1 MNLEKDHYL
10 LQSDEQLFLHLE
22 EYLKKGKINNFTQL
36 KQYLDTQ
43 KIHSL
48 EDLWT
53 FLTNQKCD
61 EELTIYLQSL
71 IYRIKR
77 LQNERLD
84 RFSSSAQV
92 GYYLQDKFCG
102 KGQEEVVA
110 LYLDSKNRIISEKL
124 ICRGTLNKSLAHPR
138 DIFRWAILH
147 NAASFIIVHNHPSGD
162 CAPSQQ
168 DIEFT
173 KKLTTA
179 SKLVGIDIL
188 DHFIVSDTDYYSF
201 REMKVF

>member
-10 LQSDEQLFLHLE
+10 LQSDEQLFLRLE
-22 EYLKKGKINNFTQL
+22 DYLKKGKITNFTQL
-36 KQYLDTQ
+36 NNYLDAQ

-48 EDLWT
+48 EDLWN
-53 FLTNQKCD
+53 FLTSRDCN
-61 EELTIYLQSL
+61 EGLTLCLKSL

-102 KGQEEVVA
+102 KGQEEVIA

-138 DIFRWAILH
+138 DIFRWAIIH

-162 CAPSQQ
+162 CTPSQQ

-173 KKLTTA
+173 KKLTA
-179 SKLVGIDIL
+179 VSKLVGIDLL
-188 DHFIVSDTDYYSF
+188 DHFVVSDTDYYSF

>member
-10 LQSDEQLFLHLE
+10 LQSDEQLFLRLE
-22 EYLKKGKINNFTQL
+22 DYLKKGKITNFTQL
-36 KQYLDTQ
+36 NNYLDAQ

-48 EDLWT
+48 EDLWN
-53 FLTNQKCD
+53 FLTSRDCN
-61 EELTIYLQSL
+61 EGLTLCLKSL

-102 KGQEEVVA
+102 KGQEEVIA

-138 DIFRWAILH
+138 DIFRWAIIH

-162 CAPSQQ
+162 CTPSQQ

-173 KKLTTA
+173 KKLTTV
-179 SKLVGIDIL
+179 SKLVGIDLL
-188 DHFIVSDTDYYSF
+188 DHFVVSDTDYYSF

>member
-10 LQSDEQLFLHLE
+10 LQSDEQLFLRLE
-22 EYLKKGKINNFTQL
+22 DYLKKGKITNFTQL
-36 KQYLDTQ
+36 NNYLNAQ

-48 EDLWT
+48 EDLWN
-53 FLTNQKCD
+53 FLTSRDCN
-61 EELTIYLQSL
+61 EGLTLCLKSL

-102 KGQEEVVA
+102 KEQEEVIA

-138 DIFRWAILH
+138 DIFRWAIIH

-162 CAPSQQ
+162 CTPSQQ

-173 KKLTTA
+173 KKLTA
-179 SKLVGIDIL
+179 VSKLVGIDLL
-188 DHFIVSDTDYYSF
+188 DHFVVSDTDYYSF

>member
-10 LQSDEQLFLHLE
+10 LQSDKQLFFRLK
-22 EYLKKGKINNFTQL
+22 EYLRKEKIDNFNQL
-36 KQYLDTQ
+36 KEYLEKQ
-43 KIHSL
+43 EIHSL
-48 EDLWT
+48 EDLWK
-53 FLTNQKCD
+53 FLTTTDCPED
-61 EELTIYLQSL
+61 LTLCLKGL

-102 KGQEEVVA
+102 KTQEEVVA
-110 LYLDSKNRIISEKL
+110 LYLDSKNRIIAEKL

-138 DIFRWAILH
+138 DIFRWGIIY

-162 CAPSQQ
+162 CTPSQQ
-168 DIEFT
+168 DIDFT
-173 KKLTTA
+173 KKLTSV

-188 DHFIVSDTDYYSF
+188 DHFVVSDVDYYSF

>member
-10 LQSDEQLFLHLE
+10 LQSDEQLLIRLE
-22 EYLKKGKINNFTQL
+22 EYLKKKKITNFNQL
-36 KQYLDTQ
+36 KDYLDTQ

-48 EDLWT
+48 EDVWN
-53 FLTNQKCD
+53 FLTSADCN
-61 EELTIYLQSL
+61 EELTLCLKSL

-102 KGQEEVVA
+102 KGQEEVIA

-138 DIFRWAILH
+138 DIFRWAIIH

-162 CAPSQQ
+162 CTPSQQ

-173 KKLTTA
+173 KKLTTV
-179 SKLVGIDIL
+179 SKLVGIDLL
-188 DHFIVSDTDYYSF
+188 DHFIVSDADYYSF